1 MQCRRCGLESPEGMS
16 FCGRC
21 GEPLGEP
28 VALTGIDPGGA
39 DAQRRQLTV
48 LFCDLVGSTEL
59 AERLDPEDFRDALSG
74 YHEACAVG
82 VERYDGY
89 VAQYQGDGAIAY
101 FGYPRAHEDD
111 ARRAVSAG
119 LEVLAEIERLNGRLD
134 AHLEVSLVARVGLH
148 TGVAVTGELG
158 SGAARERHSAVGEV
172 LHVAARVQALAPPG
186 TVAVT
191 SDTFA
196 LVRGHFD
203 ARALGPREL
212 KGISRAVQVHVIL
225 PPGPAGSAS
234 EFHPE
239 STGPATPM
247 VDRSAEFERLRQAWE
262 LAARGEGVTVHI
274 SGDAG
279 IGKSR
284 LVESLRSEVSGEA
297 GAEHV
302 IRCSPHH
309 ANTPLH
315 PVLQV
320 LERMAGLDRSEP
332 AEVQLA
338 KLERCLESHGLDAG
352 EATPPLAELLS
363 ISPGASGR
371 QPMMP
376 REARNLVLQIVERLL
391 IGDPA
396 SHPLLFVVEDLH
408 WADPT
413 TIELLE
419 RIVARISG
427 VAAAAVFTFRRD
439 YRPPWTRW
447 AAVSE
452 IELGPLKSQDVRELA
467 AIRAAQLDEA
477 DLRRVETA
485 AEGVPLFVEEMVK
498 LLAEDSSSGSQKGV
512 VPATLQGLLAE
523 RLDRL
528 PQLAGVID
536 LAAVLGR
543 EFEGDL
549 LAALS
554 ALDRGDFRSAVA
566 QLTAEEVL
574 RPVEGSGFRL
584 EFRHALLQEAA
595 YARVLRRRRRL
606 LHGRVAELLGSGA
619 TPGWRAQPELIALHW
634 SSAEEPA
641 KALDYWELAGRRALK
656 SASFLEA
663 AEHFRRGVEAL
674 DETDPPPARDV
685 ERGELLTHRGAALQA
700 GRTPAADVRGI
711 YDRAAE
717 AYTRVGGQERMVPV
731 IRGLFLLHSARAEYE
746 SAQEVANEMLA
757 VGRGAGNEAW
767 LAEGHFYMGFTQML
781 RGELSAARAEL
792 EACVRSSAATES
804 ADYIHEAHPD
814 PGVAARAYLS
824 TLLWHVGCTD
834 DAFAVSDESI
844 SLADEA
850 GGPVTL
856 ALARGMRCA
865 LLLLAG
871 RGGELR
877 EWLESTRVFCE
888 ERNIGYWS
896 DVCSMWSTW
905 FAGLTGEDPG
915 AHLTLEAKLEH
926 YLESGGR
933 VGVPHFNALLAEA
946 RLAAGEQPLAR
957 RAVEA
962 AQAHIDIAGERFYEP
977 EVQRLTGRVL
987 MAGADPDP
995 AAAGAAFERAI
1006 RSAHDQGA
1014 RLLEL
1019 RSAIALAR
1027 HQRALG
1033 EPCAA
1038 LGVVA
1043 SLCDW
1048 FGEASAI
1055 PDVVRGRATLAAV
1068 DPRPSSPERE
1078 TS

>member
-21 GEPLGEP
+21 GTPLGEP
-28 VALTGIDPGGA
+28 VALTGIDPEGG

-48 LFCDLVGSTEL
+48 LFCDLVGSTAL
-59 AERLDPEDFRDALSG
+59 AERLDPEDFREALSG
-74 YHEACAVG
+74 YHEACAIG
-82 VERYDGY
+82 VQRYDGY

-111 ARRAVSAG
+111 ARRAVQAG
-119 LEVLAEIERLNGRLD
+119 LEVLDEIERLNGRLGEQLD
-134 AHLEVSLVARVGLH
+134 LSLVARVGLH

-191 SDTFA
+191 AETFA

-203 ARALGPREL
+203 ARPLGAREL
-212 KGISRAVQVHVIL
+212 KGISRPVQVHVIR

-239 STGPATPM
+239 SPGLAAPM
-247 VDRSAEFERLRQAWE
+247 VDRTEELERLRQAWGR
-262 LAARGEGVTVHI
+262 AAHRDGTIVHV

-284 LVESLRSEVSGEA
+284 LVESIRSHVSGEA
-297 GAEHV
+297 GAV
-302 IRCSPHH
+302 RVLRCSPDH
-309 ANTPLH
+309 AHTPLH
-315 PVLQV
+315 PVVQV
-320 LERMAGLDRSEP
+320 LERLAGLDRSEA
-332 AEVQLA
+332 AEAQLA
-338 KLERCLESHGLDAG
+338 RLEGWLQSRGVDAR
-352 EATPPLAELLS
+352 EATPLLADLLS
-363 ISPGASGR
+363 IAPGAGGGET
-371 QPMMP
+371 MMP
-376 REARNLVLQIVERLL
+376 RDARNLLLGLIERLL
-391 IGDPA
+391 VGDTD
-396 SHPLLFVVEDLH
+396 SYPLLLVGEDLH

-419 RIVARISG
+419 RIVAR
-427 VAAAAVFTFRRD
+427 VAGLPVVAVFTFRRD
-439 YRPPWTRW
+439 YRPAWARW
-447 AAVSE
+447 VEVSE
-452 IELGPLKSQDVRELA
+452 IELGPLDSQDVRELA
-467 AIRAAQLDEA
+467 AISAAQLDEA
-477 DLRRVETA
+477 ALLRVETA

-498 LLAEDSSSGSQKGV
+498 LLSDDSNGGSRKEV

-528 PQLAGVID
+528 PQLSGVID

-554 ALDRGDFRSAVA
+554 ALDRRDFRSAVA

-619 TPGWRAQPELIALHW
+619 TPGWRAHPEMIALHW
-634 SSAEEPA
+634 SSAEEPG

-663 AEHFRRGVEAL
+663 SEHFRRAVEAL
-674 DETDPPPARDV
+674 DETDPAPARDL

-717 AYTRVGGQERMVPV
+717 AYSRAGGEKHMVPV
-731 IRGLFLLHSARAEYE
+731 IRGRFLLHNARAEYE
-746 SAQEVANEMLA
+746 PALNVAREMLA
-757 VGRGAGNEAW
+757 AGRAGHEAW
-767 LAEGHFYMGFTQML
+767 LAEGHFYLGFTQML
-781 RGELSAARAEL
+781 RGELGPARAEL
-792 EACVRSSAATES
+792 EACIRSPAASES
-804 ADYIHEAHPD
+804 PDYIHEAHPD
-814 PGVAARAYLS
+814 PAVGARAYLS

-834 DAFAVSDESI
+834 QAFAVSDESLE
-844 SLADEA
+844 LAEQA

-871 RGGELR
+871 RGAELGG
-877 EWLESTRVFCE
+877 WLESTRVFCV

-905 FAGLTGEDPG
+905 LAGLAGEDRN
-915 AHLTLEAKLEH
+915 AHRTLESKLEL
-926 YLESGGR
+926 YLDSGGR
-933 VGVPHFNALLAEA
+933 VGVPHFYALLAEA
-946 RLAAGEQPLAR
+946 RLAAGEELLAR
-957 RAVEA
+957 EAVEA
-962 AQAHIDIAGERFYEP
+962 AQAHIDEVGERFYEP

-987 MAGADPDP
+987 MAGANRDP
-995 AAAGAAFERAI
+995 AAAAAAFERAI

-1033 EPCAA
+1033 EPCASI
-1038 LGVVA
+1038 GTVA
-1043 SLCDW
+1043 SLCEW
-1048 FGEASAI
+1048 FGADSTI
-1055 PDVVRGRATLAAV
+1055 PDVVRARATLVASGEH
-1068 DPRPSSPERE
+1068 PH
-1078 TS
+1078 